1 MSSPRAPAFVFCFF
15 SLSVGVVASQLWWQ
29 EHSGRCCGQVLHR
42 SPAHPMVGMDTAAP
56 DLPGWFRRQT
66 AAQPN
71 QPGEPFSNLPD
82 WDWHWA
88 QAKILL
94 VSVISFLSMK
104 TAQPVISNNCM
115 VFFGGGGVKSCLSS
129 SCCFFI
135 FTFSFVSRCLLH
147 PSIIHIFSL
156 WLIPRICGS
165 TSGWCVSISVHARLS
180 NQDKL
185 TAFTPKWP
193 LSCFLFTKLSIQI
206 LSLSPFTAIYWLSPI
221 PAELVFKLFVQ
232 EMIIKLI
239 SCASGLREQSW

>member
-1 MSSPRAPAFVFCFF
+1 MSSPRAPASVFFF
-15 SLSVGVVASQLWWQ
+15 LSVGVVASQFWWQ
-29 EHSGRCCGQVLHR
+29 EHPGRCCGQVLHR
-42 SPAHPMVGMDTAAP
+42 SPAHPVVGMDTAAP

-104 TAQPVISNNCM
+104 TAQPVISNNCS
-115 VFFGGGGVKSCLSS
+115 KIISLHLLLL
-129 SCCFFI
+129 
-135 FTFSFVSRCLLH
+135 FSFFPFSFMSRCLLH
-147 PSIIHIFSL
+147 PSIIHIFSS
-156 WLIPRICGS
+156 WLLSCICGS

-221 PAELVFKLFVQ
+221 PGELVFKLFVQ

-239 SCASGLREQSW
+239 SCASALREQSW